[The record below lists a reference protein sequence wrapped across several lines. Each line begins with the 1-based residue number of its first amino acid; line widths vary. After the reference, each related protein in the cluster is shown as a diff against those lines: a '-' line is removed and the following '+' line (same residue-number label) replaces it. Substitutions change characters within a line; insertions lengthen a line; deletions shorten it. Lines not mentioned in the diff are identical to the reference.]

1 MSQNQDI
8 FNVGLAPNPA
18 NFQALT
24 PLSFLGWA
32 EEVYG
37 ASTAIIH
44 GDTQFTY
51 AQFAARCRRLAS
63 ALTGR
68 GIGQGHR
75 QRDTPCGWPHLDVK
89 RTEVWW
95 QFNEDGVDH
104 GRCATDFVDR

>member
-1 MSQNQDI
+1 MPQNQGI
-8 FNVGLAPNPA
+8 FDVGLAQNPA

-37 ASTAIIH
+37 ASIAVIH

-68 GIGQGHR
+68 GIGQG
-75 QRDTPCGWPHLDVK
+75 DTVSIMSPNTPPMLEAHCPP
-89 RTEVWW
+89 
-95 QFNEDGVDH
+95 
-104 GRCATDFVDR
+104 